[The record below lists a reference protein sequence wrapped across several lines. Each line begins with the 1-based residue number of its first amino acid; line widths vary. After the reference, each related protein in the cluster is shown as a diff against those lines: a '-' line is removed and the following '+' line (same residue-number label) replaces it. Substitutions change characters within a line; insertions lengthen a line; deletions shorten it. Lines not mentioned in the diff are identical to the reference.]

1 MMPSELNKSRVH
13 KIKEQIKKLS
23 LKKGADFEDV
33 FTLFVIERAVVRL
46 MSNEKLAR
54 SMIFKGG
61 FVCVRVFESPR
72 YTIDLDSVLHGCSLE
87 ESKRLVPAAVQQDL
101 SDGIWFHYE
110 SSEILKTQSE
120 YGGLRLQF
128 RVGFYPVLKDIRRAK
143 ILHIDLGTGDPVTP
157 MATKLN
163 SISMFGTEEISWSV
177 YPVETI
183 CAEKI
188 HPIVVLGSDNSRSKD
203 VFDLSILLHRCGVE
217 TLKLALSKTFDYRK
231 TVLPLSLFDYFNS
244 IDTTVFRKGWSAATR
259 EIKPNPPDFN
269 ESWDKVISY
278 LERERL

>member
-1 MMPSELNKSRVH
+1 MIPSELNKSSVH
-13 KIKEQIKKLS
+13 KIKEKIKKLA
-23 LKKGADFEDV
+23 LTTGADFEDV

-46 MSNEKLAR
+46 MTNEKLAR

-72 YTIDLDSVLHGCSLE
+72 YTIDLDSALHGCSFE
-87 ESKRLVPAAVQQDL
+87 EAKTLIHEVVQQDHN
-101 SDGIWFHYE
+101 DGIWFQYE
-110 SSEILKTQSE
+110 TSEILKTQSE

-163 SISMFGTEEISWSV
+163 SVSLFGTEEISWSV
-177 YPVETI
+177 YPLETI

-188 HPIVVLGSDNSRSKD
+188 HPIVCLVQKIQGQRTYLIFRFCCS
-203 VFDLSILLHRCGVE
+203 VA
-217 TLKLALSKTFDYRK
+217 KLTY
-231 TVLPLSLFDYFNS
+231 
-244 IDTTVFRKGWSAATR
+244 
-259 EIKPNPPDFN
+259 
-269 ESWDKVISY
+269 
-278 LERERL
+278 

>member
-1 MMPSELNKSRVH
+1 MIPSELNKSSVH
-13 KIKEQIKKLS
+13 KIKEKIKKLA
-23 LKKGADFEDV
+23 LKTSADFEEV

-46 MSNEKLAR
+46 MTNEKLAR

-72 YTIDLDSVLHGCSLE
+72 YTIDLDSVLHGCLFEEAKTLILE
-87 ESKRLVPAAVQQDL
+87 VVQQDHN
-101 SDGIWFHYE
+101 DGIWFQFE

-128 RVGFYPVLKDIRRAK
+128 RVGFYPALNDIRRAK

-157 MATKLN
+157 MATKLK
-163 SISMFGTEEISWSV
+163 SVSLFGTEEISWSV

-203 VFDLSILLHRCGVE
+203 VFDLSFLLHRCDVE
-217 TLKLALSKTFDYRK
+217 TLKRALSKTFEYRK
-231 TVLPLSLFDYFNS
+231 TELPSSLFAYFNS
-244 IDTTVFRKGWSAATR
+244 VDTKVFRKGWSAATR
-259 EIKPNPPDFN
+259 EIKPIPPHFDKC
-269 ESWDKVISY
+269 WDIVISF
-278 LERERL
+278 LQKEGL